1 MRVWALFL
9 LLIGAPAFA
18 VGVDEAPLEDPTL
31 EAEARAIMAG
41 IRCLVCQNQSI
52 EDSNADLAQDLRRIV
67 RERLA
72 AGDGRAEVEAY
83 LVARYG
89 DWILMRPPVNR
100 YTALLWALPLL
111 LLIGGGLAGGG
122 LLLGFALSGPS
133 RPERAA
139 ELAAGE
145 GESHCQTCTCKMS

>member
-9 LLIGAPAFA
+9 LLISAPAFA
-18 VGVDEAPLEDPTL
+18 VGVDEAPLEDPAL

-111 LLIGGGLAGGG
+111 LLIGGGLAVRR
-122 LLLGFALSGPS
+122 FYSRMPAETEADES
-133 RPERAA
+133 RP
-139 ELAAGE
+139 
-145 GESHCQTCTCKMS
+145 

>member
-1 MRVWALFL
+1 MRVWALL
-9 LLIGAPAFA
+9 LALASAPAFA
-18 VGVDEAPLEDPTL
+18 VGVDEAALDDPAL
-31 EAEARAIMAG
+31 EAEARAIMTG

-100 YTALLWALPLL
+100 YTLLLWALPLL
-111 LLIGGGLAGGG
+111 LLIGGG
-122 LLLGFALSGPS
+122 FAVRRFYHRMPAETEADES
-133 RPERAA
+133 RP
-139 ELAAGE
+139 
-145 GESHCQTCTCKMS
+145 

>member
-1 MRVWALFL
+1 MRAWAVVV
-9 LLIGAPAFA
+9 LLIGTPALA
-18 VGVDEAPLEDPTL
+18 VGVDEAPLQDPALED
-31 EAEARAIMAG
+31 EARAIMTG

-72 AGDGRAEVEAY
+72 AGDSRAEVEAY

-100 YTALLWALPLL
+100 YTVLLWALPLV
-111 LLIGGGLAGGG
+111 LLIGGGLAVRR
-122 LLLGFALSGPS
+122 FYS
-133 RPERAA
+133 RMPPESEADEHRP
-139 ELAAGE
+139 
-145 GESHCQTCTCKMS
+145 